1 MGQDT
6 RYPLP
11 KISAHKDSYASEI
24 NDNNQIVGKTITIQY
39 NDWGVIWNNLQ
50 PSIID
55 ALGIY
60 FLSTGGINDSGQIVG
75 QYFDNIEYKIKAF
88 RWDNGV
94 IDPIG
99 GNKDWTQANG
109 INDAGQVVGSVPE
122 GIFDYGCAY
131 YWNGGSIIYLER
143 PFGYK
148 SSANAINDS
157 LQIVGA
163 MTDRSDVIHA
173 YLWPDSTTAID
184 LNFQIPHNSGWILQ
198 SATDINNLGEIIGEG
213 ELNGS
218 PRSFILLPIA
228 TVFGDMDGDSDVDG
242 VDLTNFSTAYSQGLA
257 EADLNNDGAVIPAD
271 LEILGL
277 VLTSAKMQKNGVPV
291 AV

>member
-1 MGQDT
+1 MGD
-6 RYPLP
+6 PSVVLLD
-11 KISAHKDSYASEI
+11 KIQGHVNSYANAI
-24 NDNNQIVGKTITIQY
+24 NNDDQIVGKVIRRI
-39 NDWGVIWNNLQ
+39 DPWPHKEGVGVIWTNKQ
-50 PSIID
+50 ASVMES
-55 ALGIY
+55 LGGDFY
-60 FLSTGGINDSGQIVG
+60 SAGGINNSGQVVG
-75 QYFDNIEYKIKAF
+75 QYFDNVEFKYRAF
-88 RWDNGV
+88 RLTDNV
-94 IDPIG
+94 LDLIG
-99 GNKDWTQANG
+99 GDKDWTQANG

-257 EADLNNDGAVIPAD
+257 EADLNNDGAVTPAD
-271 LEILGL
+271 LEIFAYSYGL
-277 VLTSAKMQKNGVPV
+277 SM
-291 AV
+291 